1 KLVEC
6 IFRARVHGDR
16 HLCVARDITNR
27 RRLEERLAHSEKI
40 ESVGRLAGGIA
51 HDLNNLLTAILG
63 YNELPPG
70 PRSHADPDRSDLE
83 EIQRAGQRAASLTQQ
98 LLAFSRKQVLLP
110 KNVDLNQTISGLQ
123 LMLSRLIREDIVLT
137 CSLAPVPATV
147 LIDPVQL

>member
-1 KLVEC
+1 
-6 IFRARVHGDR
+6 
-16 HLCVARDITNR
+16 
-27 RRLEERLAHSEKI
+27 
-40 ESVGRLAGGIA
+40 
-51 HDLNNLLTAILG
+51 LLG
-63 YNELPPG
+63 Q
-70 PRSHADPDRSDLE
+70 RSIADPDRSDLE

-147 LIDPVQL
+147 LIDPVQLEQVIVNLVLNARDALPTGGEIRLEVARLSRSRVEVPPESHLPADDYVRLRVIDTGVG